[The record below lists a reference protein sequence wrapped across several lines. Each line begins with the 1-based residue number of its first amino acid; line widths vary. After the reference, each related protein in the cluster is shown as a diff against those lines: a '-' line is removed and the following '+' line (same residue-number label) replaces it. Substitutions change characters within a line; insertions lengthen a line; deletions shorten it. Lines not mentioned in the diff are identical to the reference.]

1 MAIEITESNN
11 PLVMV
16 VGGGFGGTALVHELR
31 SAPVRVALVDKAN
44 HMVFQPLLYQV
55 ATSSLT
61 PPDIATP
68 LREKFCKQKNV
79 TVFLGE
85 VTAIDP
91 RKKTICVNGEEITYP
106 YDYLILATGVRHS
119 YFGHDEF
126 APFAPGIKT
135 LEDAEKIKDKI
146 LMAFESC
153 ECELEPTAHPEL
165 ITFVLVGG
173 GPTGVELAGAI
184 SELARTTLASKYRRF
199 DPASLRVIILDGGD
213 RLLASFPPNLSED
226 AKRHLE
232 KNGVEVRL
240 HTRVTKVDSS
250 GVWIGDELIASKN
263 VFWTAGVQPNP
274 IVGQLGAPT
283 DKGGRIQVN
292 ADCSV
297 PGLDDVYVIGDAATY
312 PDGKGGTLPGVAQV
326 AMQQGAYVGR
336 LIANKVEGKQP
347 PKPFAYFNK
356 GNLAVIGRFYSVVDA
371 MGIRSSG
378 FFAFLIWVVV
388 HIQFLPSA
396 ENRIGTFLK
405 WLYWLITGKRSGMTI
420 VDSSRNLVKM

>member
-1 MAIEITESNN
+1 MAIEISESNQ
-11 PLVMV
+11 PLVIV
-16 VGGGFGGTALVHELR
+16 VGGGFGGTALVQQLN
-31 SAPVRVALVDKAN
+31 SAPVRVALVDKTN

-61 PPDIATP
+61 APDIATP
-68 LREKFCKQKNV
+68 LREKFYKQKNV
-79 TVFLGE
+79 MVFMGE
-85 VTAIDP
+85 VTAINP
-91 RKKTICVNGEEITYP
+91 GKKTISVNGEEVAYP
-106 YDYLILATGVRHS
+106 YDFLILATGVRQS

-126 APFAPGIKT
+126 AAYAPAIKT
-135 LEDAEKIKDKI
+135 LEDAERVKDKI
-146 LMAFESC
+146 LMAFERC
-153 ECELEPTAHPEL
+153 ECEMEPAAHPEL

-213 RLLASFPPNLSED
+213 RLLASFPPKLSED

-240 HTRVTKVDSS
+240 NTRVTKVDSF
-250 GVWIGDELIASKN
+250 GAWIGDELIASKN

-274 IVGQLGAPT
+274 IVRQLPAPT
-283 DKGGRIQVN
+283 DKAGRVKVN

-297 PGLDDVYVIGDAATY
+297 PGLDDVYVIGDAANY
-312 PDGKGGTLPGVAQV
+312 PDGKGGALPGVAQV

-336 LIANKVEGKQP
+336 LIAKKVAGKQSSE
-347 PKPFAYFNK
+347 PFAYFNK
-356 GNLAVIGRFYSVVDA
+356 GNLAVIGRFYAVVDA

-378 FFAFLIWVVV
+378 FFAFLIWAVV
-388 HIQFLPSA
+388 HIQFLPSS

-420 VDSSRNLVKM
+420 VDTSKNTAKL